1 MNWINGLFNIPSA
14 LQAVVILSLICAI
27 GLTLG
32 KIRLGGISLGIASS
46 SSSAL
51 RGQLRVADRPPDAH
65 LLRDVRLVLFVYT
78 LGLHVGPNFF
88 GSFRQEGTMFNL
100 WSLGVILVG
109 TAMAVALT
117 YIMGIPMSAMVGILC
132 GATTNTPALGA
143 AEQALAHVGNS
154 GGEAALATAVTY
166 PLGVVGVIFAMIF
179 IRKFFVRPADL
190 ELRHDA
196 EEDYTY
202 IGQFVVVNPALVGKT
217 VAEIV
222 QGTHLKFIISRIW
235 RNKEVL
241 VPKGETVL
249 KENDNLLVITNK
261 DEAAGME
268 ILFGKQVTRDWNKEQ
283 IDWNHIDSHL
293 ESRIIVLSKP
303 GLNGKRLGQ
312 LHLRDMYGVN
322 VSRVLRGD
330 IKLLATERLVL
341 RYGDRL
347 TIIGKPGAIDHAEH
361 YLGNS
366 VKTLNEPNISSI
378 FLGMMLG
385 LALGTIPLSLPG
397 MDAPIRLG
405 IAGGPIMMGII
416 VGAFGPRL
424 HIVSYTTRSAS
435 LMLRKLGLALYLAC
449 LGLDAGK
456 DFLST
461 VIRPEGLLWVG
472 AGFLLTVVPI
482 VIVGIVA
489 LRTRKFD
496 FGTVCGILCGSMANP
511 MALGYA
517 NDTLKGE
524 TGNISYAAVYP
535 LGMFIR
541 VIIAQVLVMF
551 FV

>member
-405 IAGGPIMMGII
+405 IAGGPIMMVLSWVPSGR
-416 VGAFGPRL
+416 ACTSFP
-424 HIVSYTTRSAS
+424 T
-435 LMLRKLGLALYLAC
+435 LR
-449 LGLDAGK
+449 
-456 DFLST
+456 
-461 VIRPEGLLWVG
+461 
-472 AGFLLTVVPI
+472 
-482 VIVGIVA
+482 
-489 LRTRKFD
+489 
-496 FGTVCGILCGSMANP
+496 
-511 MALGYA
+511 
-517 NDTLKGE
+517 
-524 TGNISYAAVYP
+524 AV
-535 LGMFIR
+535 R
-541 VIIAQVLVMF
+541 R
-551 FV
+551 